1 MNTYQKKADEY
12 LKDYMRLYN
21 LIKKKYLEIDFFHGK
36 VTGGAIRYDKD
47 KIMTTPTNML
57 EEAACEVD
65 EVQRELEQLL
75 PNYNELRSQLKRYVR
90 RIKDEDARMVI
101 KMHYL
106 YDAPWKDIP
115 DRLYMSER
123 TMWRKR
129 DVALIELGKMLARDE
144 DNAIFNLI
152 KLTESR

>member
-12 LKDYMRLYN
+12 LRDYMRLYN

-65 EVQRELEQLL
+65 EVQRELERLL
-75 PNYNELRSQLKRYVR
+75 PIYNDLRKQLKRYVR

-106 YDAPWKDIP
+106 FDAPWKDIP
-115 DRLYMSER
+115 DQLYMSER

-129 DVALIELGKMLARDE
+129 DVALNELGKMLARDE
-144 DNAIFNLI
+144 NDVRTTLIENA
-152 KLTESR
+152 KGR